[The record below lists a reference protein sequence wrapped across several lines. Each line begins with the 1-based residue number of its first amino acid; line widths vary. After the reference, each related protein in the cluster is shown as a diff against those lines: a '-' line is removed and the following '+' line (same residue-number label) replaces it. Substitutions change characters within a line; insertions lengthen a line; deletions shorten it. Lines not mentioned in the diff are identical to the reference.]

1 MRYIYRIC
9 KIILFYLYFQLTK
22 LRHRSIVLCPGHTAG
37 KQWIPNSK
45 SGISLWNPMALTTML
60 QRDKTTFKVQG
71 WIHSLWICWF
81 SGPLGQRWAHV
92 LLPQYPK
99 FKVCGDDII
108 MPSNHSVSWYK
119 WHNLF
124 SEEKSTATS
133 LAGDFWC
140 LLLATRYFPFLSPVL
155 APHLDYKFSVN

>member
-9 KIILFYLYFQLTK
+9 KIILSYLYFQLTK

-37 KQWIPNSK
+37 KQWIPN
-45 SGISLWNPMALTTML
+45 PMALTTML

-71 WIHSLWICWF
+71 WIHSLWICWV
-81 SGPLGQRWAHV
+81 SGTLGQRWAHV

-99 FKVCGDDII
+99 FKAGGADII
-108 MPSNHSVSWYK
+108 MPSNHSVSGYK
-119 WHNLF
+119 WYNLF

-140 LLLATRYFPFLSPVL
+140 LLLATRCFQFLSPVL
-155 APHLDYKFSVN
+155 APQLDYKFSVN